1 MASNRPDLAAATAA
15 QVQAANPEGSRLA
28 SANAGSGKTKVLVD
42 RVTRLLLGGTPPDK
56 ILCLTYT
63 KAAANE
69 MQNRLFKTLG
79 EWSVMPQED
88 LIEKL
93 NALFN
98 TKKPRDDEFVRNA
111 RRLFAKALETP
122 EGLKVQTIHAFC
134 ERILGRFP
142 IEAGIQPGF
151 EPLDDQ
157 EAKALKKR
165 IEIEIYKEAHAF
177 PDSVLASAVRTLA
190 AERADQTVE
199 KLMDWASGHVDEI
212 KDWQAVGIEPL
223 RIKLELG
230 NDISV
235 AGIKTSAWEEH
246 TDAIRAAAKGLTESG
261 NANDVNKGY
270 QLAGLLEIEDPLKAF
285 EKYWALMTTTTG
297 TVRKNYTTAKAP
309 DHVQAFFGRQKGEQ
323 GTEIKRLLQVQDALV
338 RAQTFNLTQAIF
350 DMSTRYVAHY
360 EAEKTRMR
368 ALDFNDQ
375 IGFVR
380 ALLTRSEQAAWI
392 LYKLDY
398 GVHHILVDEAQDTA
412 PSQWSIIDSIRD
424 GFNVKDP
431 NDLLQ
436 EVKTFFAV
444 GDEKQ
449 SIYSFQGARPEQ
461 FMERIRDA
469 KSRFAAKPVRMEMSF
484 RSAPEI
490 LRAVDAVFRDND
502 GKSRMFDPEVV
513 ATIKDD
519 IRHLAH
525 RQDKGLVELWP
536 LAPRP
541 EKEEEKEA
549 WDTTPVDRQ
558 SKSSAREQLAAA
570 IATQIKTW
578 LDNGEPVYDRED
590 KKTRPMR
597 AEDILIL
604 VRSRSDF
611 FEGVIRNL
619 KEKDIPVAG
628 ADRLVISESLVVQDM
643 LALTRFVLL
652 PADDLSLAEVLKGPL
667 FNFTDGDLEKIAIGR
682 EGLSLWASLRK
693 GSETLFKQ
701 TATRLELMIGYS
713 RDFAP
718 FEFYRRVL
726 DMVDENGQSL
736 LRAVYKRLSLEAQ
749 DALEAFLNKALAHQ
763 RQHAP
768 SLQHFLEIMMADKQ
782 DIKREMDT
790 EQGEVRVM
798 TVHGAKGLEAPV
810 VILPDTTQIPGARNA
825 EQLLPWTDENTDE
838 VKGLVYLPNKNVP
851 AELQSAWDGETARTM
866 QEFLRLL
873 YVAMTRA
880 ESRLLVCGYSFKK
893 TDGQQKG
900 CWYEEISNAFET
912 LDVKSR
918 PHFED
923 DWDDIKYFGEPPTL
937 ESDQPEKTTESD
949 INIPS
954 WAYELSSPEVA
965 KTRRV
970 TPSYLLATGKYA
982 EPPVRSPL
990 QGAGQVKGVDRFLR
1004 GNLTHKLLEILPE
1017 MSAEKRREA
1026 ARDYLSQHDISE
1038 VMKSSIEDEVMTI
1051 LEHPEYALFFGPG
1064 SRAEVDLAGQGA
1076 GLPDHLRLNGQI
1088 DRLAVTEDTVYIVDY
1103 KSNRPPPDK
1112 VEDVPQIYWGQMA
1125 AYREMIR
1132 LTHPNHDIVCALL
1145 WTDGPDL
1152 MILPEEGL
1160 NTALTEIGTL
1170 PT

>member
-1 MASNRPDLAAATAA
+1 MASNRPDLDAATAA

-79 EWSVMPQED
+79 EWSVMPKD
-88 LIEKL
+88 KLIEKL
-93 NALFN
+93 NELFN
-98 TKKPRDDEFVRNA
+98 SEKHRDDEFVRNA

-165 IEIEIYKEAHAF
+165 IELEIYAEAHEF
-177 PDSVLASAVRTLA
+177 PDGVLAHAVRTLA
-190 AERADQTVE
+190 SERADQTVE
-199 KLMDWASGHVDEI
+199 KLMDWAAGHVDEI
-212 KDWQAVGIEPL
+212 KDWQVKGIEPL
-223 RIKLELG
+223 RTKLELG
-230 NDISV
+230 NDTSV
-235 AGIKTSAWEEH
+235 EGVKSSAWQEHKEE
-246 TDAIRAAAKGLTESG
+246 IRSAATGLTQSG
-261 NANDVNKGY
+261 NANDESKGY
-270 QLAGLLEIEDPLKAF
+270 ELAALLEIEDPLKAF
-285 EKYWALMTTTTG
+285 AKYWTLMTTTSG
-297 TVRKNYTTAKAP
+297 TVRKSYATTKAP
-309 DHVQAFFGRQKGEQ
+309 EDVQAFYGRSKGPQ
-323 GTEIKRLLQVQDALV
+323 GTEIARLVKVQNDLL
-338 RAQTFNLTQAIF
+338 RAKTFNLTQAIF

-360 EAEKTRMR
+360 ETEKTRLR

-424 GFNVKDP
+424 GFDVDDP
-431 NDLLQ
+431 NDLMQ

-490 LRAVDAVFRDND
+490 LRMVDAVFRDND
-502 GKSRMFDPEVV
+502 GKSRMFDPDVA

-525 RQDKGLVELWP
+525 REDTGLVELWP

-541 EKEEEKEA
+541 DAEEEKEA
-549 WDTTPVDRQ
+549 WDTTPVDRL
-558 SKSSAREQLAAA
+558 SKSSTREQLASA
-570 IATQIKTW
+570 IAKQIKTW
-578 LDNGEPVYDRED
+578 LDNGEPIYDREE

-597 AEDILIL
+597 AADILIL
-604 VRSRSDF
+604 VRRRSDF
-611 FEGVIRNL
+611 FDGVIRNL
-619 KEKDIPVAG
+619 KEQDIPVAG

-652 PADDLSLAEVLKGPL
+652 PSDDLSLAEVLKGPL
-667 FNFTDGDLEKIAIGR
+667 FNFTDDELFEIAHGR
-682 EGLSLWASLRK
+682 DGVSLWASLREAK
-693 GSETLFKQ
+693 EKIYSETAQK
-701 TATRLELMIGYS
+701 LERMIGYS

-726 DMVDENGQSL
+726 DMVDDNGQSL
-736 LRAVYKRLSLEAQ
+736 LRSVYKRLSLEAQ

-763 RQHAP
+763 RQNAP
-768 SLQHFLEIMMADKQ
+768 SLQHFLEIMMSDKQ

-810 VILPDTTQIPGARNA
+810 VILPDTTQIPASRNTD
-825 EQLLPWTDENTDE
+825 QLLPWTDGEKDK
-838 VKGLVYLPNKNVP
+838 VKGLVYLPNKTVP
-851 AELQSAWDGETARTM
+851 VELQSAWDGEEARKM

-880 ESRLLVCGYSFKK
+880 ESRLLICGYSFKK
-893 TDGQQKG
+893 TDGREKG
-900 CWYEEISNAFET
+900 CWYEEISAAFEKLET
-912 LDVKSR
+912 QTR
-918 PHFED
+918 PHFEEE
-923 DWDDIKYFGEPPTL
+923 WGDIRIYGGAPVL
-937 ESDQPEKTTESD
+937 ESSKSENVTESD
-949 INIPS
+949 VKIPD
-954 WAYELSSPEVA
+954 WAYQMSTPEIA
-965 KTRRV
+965 KTRKV
-970 TPSYLLATGKYA
+970 TPSYLLASGKYSD
-982 EPPVRSPL
+982 PPVRSPL
-990 QGAGQVKGVDRFLR
+990 LTKGPDRFLR
-1004 GNLTHKLLEILPE
+1004 GNLTHKLLELLPE
-1017 MSAEKRREA
+1017 MAVAGRRQA
-1026 ARDYLSQHDISE
+1026 AGDYLAQHNISQT
-1038 VMKSSIEDEVMTI
+1038 MKSSIEAEVMTI
-1051 LEHPEYALFFGPG
+1051 LEHPDYAHFFGPG

-1076 GLPDHLRLNGQI
+1076 GLPQHLRLNGQI
-1088 DRLAVTEDTVYIVDY
+1088 DRLAVTDDTVYIIDY

-1132 LTHPNHDIVCALL
+1132 LTHPDHSIVCALL

-1160 NTALTEIGTL
+1160 NAALTEIGTL

>member
-1 MASNRPDLAAATAA
+1 MTVDRPDLAAATAA
-15 QVQAANPEGSRLA
+15 QVKAANPKGSRLA

-79 EWSVMPQED
+79 EWSVMPQEA
-88 LIEKL
+88 LIQKL
-93 NALFN
+93 NELFN
-98 TKKPRDDEFVRNA
+98 SDKARDGEFVRNA

-157 EAKALKKR
+157 EAKVLKKR
-165 IEIEIYKEAHAF
+165 VETEIYTEAHAY
-177 PDSVLASAVRTLA
+177 PDGVLASAVRTLA

-199 KLMDWASGHVDEI
+199 KLMGWAAGHVGEI
-212 KDWQAVGIEPL
+212 QDWQTIGVEPL
-223 RIKLELG
+223 RAMLGLG
-230 NDISV
+230 NDTSV
-235 AGIKTSAWEEH
+235 DGLKASAWLERKE
-246 TDAIRAAAKGLTESG
+246 DIRAAAKGLTQSE
-261 NANDVNKGY
+261 NANDVSKGY
-270 QLAGLLEIEDPLKAF
+270 ELAALLVLEDPLKAF
-285 EKYWALMTTTTG
+285 DKYWSLLTTQKGDVRKTYTTT
-297 TVRKNYTTAKAP
+297 KAP
-309 DHVQAFFGRQKGEQ
+309 EDVQAFYGRSKGPQ
-323 GTEIKRLLQVQDALV
+323 GTEIARLLKIQNDLR
-338 RAQTFNLTQAIF
+338 RAKTFNLTEAIF
-350 DMSTRYVAHY
+350 HMSTRYVAHY
-360 EAEKTRMR
+360 ETEKARLR

-375 IGFVR
+375 IEFVKR
-380 ALLTRSEQAAWI
+380 LLSESEQAAWI

-412 PSQWSIIDSIRD
+412 PSQWSIIDSIRE
-424 GFNVKDP
+424 GFDVKDP
-431 NDLLQ
+431 NDLLA

-469 KSRFAAKPVRMEMSF
+469 GKIEALPVRMEMSF
-484 RSAPEI
+484 RSAPDI
-490 LRAVDAVFRDND
+490 LRMVDAVFRDND
-502 GKSRMFDPEVV
+502 GKSRMFDAEVV

-525 RQDKGLVELWP
+525 REDRGLVELWP

-541 EKEEEKEA
+541 DGEDENEA
-549 WDTTPVDRQ
+549 WDTTPVDRL

-570 IATQIKTW
+570 IASQIKTW
-578 LDNGEPVYDRED
+578 LDEGEPIYDRDLRE
-590 KKTRPMR
+590 TRVMR
-597 AEDILIL
+597 ADDILIL
-604 VRSRSDF
+604 VRSRTEF
-611 FEGVIRNL
+611 FDAVIRNL

-652 PADDLSLAEVLKGPL
+652 PDDDLSLAEVLKGPL
-667 FNFTDGDLEKIAIGR
+667 FDYNDDDVFEIAHGRDGV
-682 EGLSLWASLRK
+682 SLWASLRGK
-693 GSETLFKQ
+693 TDLKSKSTTE
-701 TATRLELMIGYS
+701 RLRQIISYAG
-713 RDFAP
+713 DFAP

-726 DMVDENGQSL
+726 DMVNEDGQSHL
-736 LRAVYKRLSLEAQ
+736 KSIYKRLSLEAQ

-763 RQHAP
+763 RQNAP
-768 SLQHFLEIMMADKQ
+768 SLQHFLEAMMADEQ

-790 EQGEVRVM
+790 DQGEVRVM

-810 VILPDTTQIPGARNA
+810 VILPDTTQVPAMRNS
-825 EQLLPWTDENTDE
+825 EQLLPWSEANIH
-838 VKGLVYLPNKNVP
+838 KGLVYLPNKTGVP
-851 AELQSAWDGETARTM
+851 TDLLPAWTQEEARTQ

-880 ESRLLVCGYSFKK
+880 ESRLLVCGYWYSRSKSGLQN
-893 TDGQQKG
+893 DS
-900 CWYEEISNAFET
+900 CWYKEISDALDH
-912 LDVKSR
+912 LDVTTK
-918 PHFED
+918 PHFEA
-923 DWDDIKYFGEPPTL
+923 DWGDIRVFGQSPKRPRTI
-937 ESDQPEKTTESD
+937 SQEKSEAETV
-949 INIPS
+949 IPD
-954 WAYELSSPEVA
+954 WAYELAAPETA
-965 KTRRV
+965 TIRRV
-970 TPSYLLATGKYA
+970 TPSYLLAGGKYA
-982 EPPVRSPL
+982 EPAVRSPL
-990 QGAGQVKGVDRFLR
+990 ISKGPDRFLR

-1017 MSAEKRREA
+1017 MSVDKRRSA
-1026 ARDYLSQHDISE
+1026 AKDYLAQHGDISNA
-1038 VMKSSIEDEVMTI
+1038 MKSSIEDEVMAV
-1051 LEHPEYALFFGPG
+1051 LEHVDYAEFFGPG

-1076 GLPDHLRLNGQI
+1076 GLPEHLRLTGQI
-1088 DRLAVTEDTVYIVDY
+1088 DRLAVTDDAVYIVDY

-1112 VEDVPQIYWGQMA
+1112 VDDVPEIYWGQMA

-1132 LTHPNHDIVCALL
+1132 LTHPSHKIVCALL

-1152 MILPEEGL
+1152 MILPDQGL
-1160 NTALTEIGTL
+1160 DAALTAIRAM